1 MYKGQFITALLLTS
15 MNKLILP
22 NIKYLHIVRGLAAL
36 LVVVF
41 HAKFVFW
48 VGGNIYAEKN
58 GFHSI
63 SDYLLF
69 GLDML
74 SSCGKECVVIFF
86 ILSAFVIRHSFA
98 SHHYSWM
105 NFYKIRLIRIY
116 WPFLL
121 SMLFS
126 IVVLVVCVR
135 YINPAIHTTSLREY
149 NTRLSAAYDGLSVP
163 QVIKTIFFI
172 YKGEFAGFNYA
183 YWSLGHEL
191 IFYLLFPLYNRLNR
205 TTILLPAAVFITLF
219 LVTGLSVF
227 YYQLFFLAGL
237 MLYDYFFNLS
247 QQPLIK
253 SKMLYAF
260 VLAVFFMAVNVA
272 NKAVSEKFS
281 DVVTLLYA
289 FFIFDYI
296 IYYIKNKNSWLM
308 KLGDISYSLYLNHLP
323 LLLLFYAVITLY
335 TGQLVFFSRAPYYA
349 GVVIALVLTVPLYIL
364 MEKPSVKYLRKLR
377 Q

>member
-1 MYKGQFITALLLTS
+1 

-48 VGGNIYAEKN
+48 VGGNMYAAKM
-58 GFHSI
+58 GFHSVW
-63 SDYLLF
+63 DYLLF

-74 SSCGKECVVIFF
+74 SSCGKECVVVFF
-86 ILSAFVIRHSFA
+86 ILSAFVIKHSFS

-126 IVVLVVCVR
+126 IAMLLVCVK
-135 YINPAIHTTSLREY
+135 YINPQIYTSSLREY
-149 NTRLSAAYDGLSVP
+149 NTRLSAAYDGLSVQ

-191 IFYLLFPLYNRLNR
+191 LFYGLFPFYNRLNK
-205 TTILLPAAVFITLF
+205 TTALIPAAIFITLY
-219 LVTGLSVF
+219 LITGWSVF
-227 YYQLFFLAGL
+227 YYQLFFIAGL
-237 MLYDYFFNLS
+237 MLYDYFNSMS
-247 QQPLIK
+247 QAPVVK
-253 SKMLYAF
+253 NKMLYAIILAGFF
-260 VLAVFFMAVNVA
+260 VAVNVA
-272 NKAVSEKFS
+272 NRAVSEKFS
-281 DVVTLLYA
+281 DMVTLVYA

-296 IYYIKNKNSWLM
+296 VYFTSRKNKMWM

-323 LLLLFYAVITLY
+323 LLLLFYSAITLY
-335 TGQLVFFSRAPYYA
+335 TGKLVFYSRLPYYS
-349 GVVIALVLTVPLYIL
+349 GVVFAVLLTIPLYIL

>member
-1 MYKGQFITALLLTS
+1 

-48 VGGNIYAEKN
+48 VGGNAYVEKN
-58 GFHSI
+58 GLHTI
-63 SDYLLF
+63 GDYALF

-74 SSCGKECVVIFF
+74 SSCGKECVVVFF
-86 ILSAFVIRHSFA
+86 ILSAFVIKHSFA
-98 SHHYSWM
+98 SHHYSWK
-105 NFYKIRLIRIY
+105 NFYTIRLIRIY

-126 IVVLVVCVR
+126 IAMLVICVK
-135 YINPAIHTTSLREY
+135 YINPQIYTGSLREY
-149 NTRLSAAYDGLSVP
+149 NTRLSAAYDGLSLQ
-163 QVIKTIFFI
+163 QVLKTILFI

-191 IFYLLFPLYNRLNR
+191 IFYLLFPFYNRLNHK
-205 TTILLPAAVFITLF
+205 TILLPAILFIALF
-219 LVTGLSVF
+219 LITGLSVF

-237 MLYDYFFNLS
+237 VLYDYFFRLS
-247 QQPLIK
+247 QQPVIK
-253 SKMLYAF
+253 NKMVYAL
-260 VLAVFFMAVNVA
+260 VLAAFFVAVNAA

-281 DVVTLLYA
+281 DIVTLLYS

-296 IYYIKNKNSWLM
+296 IYYVKSKNGWLM

-323 LLLLFYAVITLY
+323 LLLLFYAVITRY
-335 TGQLVFFSRAPYYA
+335 TGELVFFSRVPYYS
-349 GVVIALVLTVPLYIL
+349 GVLVALLLTIPLYVL
-364 MEKPSVKYLRKLR
+364 MEKPSIKYLRKLR

>member
-1 MYKGQFITALLLTS
+1 

-48 VGGNIYAEKN
+48 VGGNIYAAKM
-58 GFHSI
+58 GFHSVW
-63 SDYLLF
+63 DYLLF

-86 ILSAFVIRHSFA
+86 ILSAFVIKHSFA

-126 IVVLVVCVR
+126 IAMLLVCVN
-135 YINPAIHTTSLREY
+135 YINPQIHTTSLREY
-149 NTRLSAAYDGLSVP
+149 NTRLSAAYNGLSVP

-191 IFYLLFPLYNRLNR
+191 VFYLLFPFYNKLTRK
-205 TTILLPAAVFITLF
+205 TILFPAIAFIILF

-237 MLYDYFFNLS
+237 LLYDYFFHTS
-247 QQPLIK
+247 QKPVIK
-253 SKMLYAF
+253 NKWLYA
-260 VLAVFFMAVNVA
+260 VILAGFFLMVNVA
-272 NKAVSEKFS
+272 NRAVSEKFS

-289 FFIFDYI
+289 FFIFDYV
-296 IYYIKNKNSWLM
+296 IYFIKNKNKALM

-323 LLLLFYAVITLY
+323 LLLLFYSLVTLY
-335 TGQLVFFSRAPYYA
+335 TGQLVFFSRIPYYS
-349 GVVIALVLTVPLYIL
+349 GVLFALALTIPLYL
-364 MEKPSVKYLRKLR
+364 VMEKPSIKYLRKLR